1 MNGNNVQNMSEKA
14 VLTDLLSSQK
24 FITSAYNTFCC
35 EAAEPALRSCLL
47 SVLEEEHRT
56 CDELFQTMN
65 QKGYYTVKK
74 AEEKKLSEAK
84 QQFARL

>member
-1 MNGNNVQNMSEKA
+1 MQTTDSCKMSEKA

-24 FITSAYNTFCC
+24 LITGVYNTFCC

-47 SVLEEEHRT
+47 SVLEEEHSIQN
-56 CDELFQTMN
+56 EIYQTMS

-74 AEEKKLSEAK
+74 AEEKKLSEARA
-84 QQFARL
+84 QFAKQ